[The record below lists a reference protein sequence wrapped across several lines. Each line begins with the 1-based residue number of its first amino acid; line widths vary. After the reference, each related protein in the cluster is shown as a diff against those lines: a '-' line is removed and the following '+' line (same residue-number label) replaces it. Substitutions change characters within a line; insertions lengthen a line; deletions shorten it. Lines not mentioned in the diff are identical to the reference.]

1 MLGSPGTNPLQAAAQ
16 SAAQGAG
23 LGDARSLSALR
34 QRASTDPQ
42 ATVREAARQFEAM
55 FMEQLLKSM
64 RESTQA
70 SGMLDNE
77 GTKLGTE
84 MLDGQWAAKL
94 AGRPGG
100 LADVIARQM
109 SQQLGSAM
117 QPDQPLHP
125 LERPATPGQPAA
137 AGEDSA
143 SPAASPTSSLA
154 LPSTVALAG
163 GASALNPATPATPAA
178 TATQASAQVTP
189 RSSASGSEPAS
200 RFVREHQAAAEAVE
214 AASGIPSE
222 FMLAQ
227 AAHETG
233 WGRHPIRNA
242 DGSPS
247 HNLFGIKAGAN
258 WSGPTTDVVTTEVYN
273 GEARKVVQR
282 FRAYA
287 SPAESFADYARLIQ
301 TSPRYAEAA
310 AAASQQNASAFA
322 QGLQRAGYATDP
334 AYADKL
340 TRVIQTTQ
348 RLQRDSA

>member
-1 MLGSPGTNPLQAAAQ
+1 MLGSSGSNPLQAAAQ
-16 SAAQGAG
+16 SASQGAG

-137 AGEDSA
+137 AGDDSSV

-163 GASALNPATPATPAA
+163 GASVLNPANAAAAT
-178 TATQASAQVTP
+178 TATQASAQAAP
-189 RSSASGSEPAS
+189 RSSAGGSEPAS

-247 HNLFGIKAGAN
+247 HNLFGIKAGASWN
-258 WSGPTTDVVTTEVYN
+258 GPTTDVVTTEVYN